1 MVACV
6 RLKGQLARVPVEVID
21 FNRHGLAIRCTRPL
35 PKDSLVFLSLNAG
48 EQVLDRVVGVVHN
61 CLGMDEGFRCGI
73 RFRTQSDLQFDRE
86 MVEAQLATLELAL
99 AGLE

>member
-1 MVACV
+1 
-6 RLKGQLARVPVEVID
+6 
-21 FNRHGLAIRCTRPL
+21 
-35 PKDSLVFLSLNAG
+35 
-48 EQVLDRVVGVVHN
+48 
-61 CLGMDEGFRCGI
+61 MDEGFRCGI